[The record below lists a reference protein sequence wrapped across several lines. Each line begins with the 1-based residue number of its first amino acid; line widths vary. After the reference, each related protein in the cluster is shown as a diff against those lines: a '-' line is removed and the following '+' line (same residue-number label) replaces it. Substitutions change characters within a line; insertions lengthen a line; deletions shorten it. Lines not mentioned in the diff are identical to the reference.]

1 MEKKVG
7 SDGADGEPSMIDSS
21 QPLPTAVPAGAIG
34 PFQWGLWSALAPRSS
49 RFRIAL
55 VAAVLQAGG
64 GPSLPW
70 LPLPGDAPAAMAQ
83 NQRPPA
89 DDPFAEELN
98 PFPREE
104 KPKPR
109 TGQTPRATGTKKA
122 AGKDREDVKNQ
133 DPGEELTEPAPRQPA
148 PQGKATDRVPLEPDD
163 EPPIVRPRPKA
174 KPMVPADLLP
184 FPDVDM
190 PPPEEDSP
198 AQKLLIKADKLDRKG
213 KYEEAKKIVLEA
225 IETDPKLPVARLA
238 LSIVTRH
245 LGDFEGSLE
254 ACSAGLRLDPLNAEL
269 YLRRGIA
276 WFHLGRHGIALEDFE
291 DAAGIAYD
299 DPRPELWRGLTLM
312 EIDRPLEAISAYSS
326 AIRRDRTY
334 DLAHLNRGLAYLVT
348 NEPAKAELDFDQ
360 AIRHDPRDARAWF
373 NRGVAQARQ
382 REYAD
387 AAASYAESLRLDPKM
402 EGARRNLEALRGRG
416 NLEARRGQG
425 GQAGGR
431 LDSRGLR
438 VAPAELVPAR
448 PLPSRPAGTG

>member
-1 MEKKVG
+1 
-7 SDGADGEPSMIDSS
+7 MIESS
-21 QPLPTAVPAGAIG
+21 L
-34 PFQWGLWSALAPRSS
+34 LRLSSAPRAASS
-49 RFRIAL
+49 AFLPERWALRRRVAGWSGRFRWAFL
-55 VAAVLQAGG
+55 LAALQAGG
-64 GPSLPW
+64 GIA
-70 LPLPGDAPAAMAQ
+70 LPGLSWPGEPTAARAE
-83 NQRPPA
+83 NEQRPA

-109 TGQTPRATGTKKA
+109 TGQTPRATGQKKE
-122 AGKDREDVKNQ
+122 REPEPERDL
-133 DPGEELTEPAPRQPA
+133 DEELTKPAPRKP
-148 PQGKATDRVPLEPDD
+148 VPRGNDDKRPLPDSDD
-163 EPPIVRPRPKA
+163 EPPVVRPRPTA
-174 KPMVPADLLP
+174 KPMAPNADLLP

-198 AQKLLIKADKLDRKG
+198 ARKLLVKADKLDRKG
-213 KYEEAKKIVLEA
+213 KYEEAKKLVLEA
-225 IETDPKLPVARLA
+225 IEEDPKLPVARLA

-254 ACSAGLRLDPLNAEL
+254 ACSAGLRLDPMDAEL

-312 EIDRPLEAISAYSS
+312 ELNKPLEAISAYSA

-382 REYAD
+382 AEYAD
-387 AAASYAESLRLDPKM
+387 AADSYGESLRIDPKL
-402 EGARRNLEALRGRG
+402 EGARRNLEAIRGRTG
-416 NLEARRGQG
+416 LSGRRGE
-425 GQAGGR
+425 
-431 LDSRGLR
+431 GL
-438 VAPAELVPAR
+438 ASPKTPAAELVPAGR
-448 PLPSRPAGTG
+448 LLAPRSAGNG

>member
-1 MEKKVG
+1 
-7 SDGADGEPSMIDSS
+7 MIDSS
-21 QPLPTAVPAGAIG
+21 LPLPTAALAGAIG
-34 PFQWGLWSALAPRSS
+34 PCPRGLWSALGPVGL

-70 LPLPGDAPAAMAQ
+70 LALPGDAPAAMAQ
-83 NQRPPA
+83 NQRLPA

-122 AGKDREDVKNQ
+122 PENVDNQ
-133 DPGEELTEPAPRQPA
+133 DPDEELTEPAPRQPA
-148 PQGKATDRVPLEPDD
+148 PRGKAPDRVPLEPDD
-163 EPPIVRPRPKA
+163 EPPIVRPRPMA
-174 KPMVPADLLP
+174 KPLVPADLLP

-198 AQKLLIKADKLDRKG
+198 AQKLLVKADKLDRKG

-225 IETDPKLPVARLA
+225 VEADPKLPVARLA

-312 EIDRPLEAISAYSS
+312 EIDKPLEAISAYSS

-382 REYAD
+382 GEYAD
-387 AAASYAESLRLDPKM
+387 AAASYGESLRLDPKM
-402 EGARRNLEALRGRG
+402 EGPRRNLEALRGRG
-416 NLEARRGQG
+416 NPETRRGRE
-425 GQAGGR
+425 AGGR

-438 VAPAELVPAR
+438 VAPAELVPAGR

>member
-1 MEKKVG
+1 
-7 SDGADGEPSMIDSS
+7 
-21 QPLPTAVPAGAIG
+21 
-34 PFQWGLWSALAPRSS
+34 
-49 RFRIAL
+49 
-55 VAAVLQAGG
+55 
-64 GPSLPW
+64 
-70 LPLPGDAPAAMAQ
+70 
-83 NQRPPA
+83 
-89 DDPFAEELN
+89 
-98 PFPREE
+98 
-104 KPKPR
+104 
-109 TGQTPRATGTKKA
+109 
-122 AGKDREDVKNQ
+122 
-133 DPGEELTEPAPRQPA
+133 
-148 PQGKATDRVPLEPDD
+148 
-163 EPPIVRPRPKA
+163 
-174 KPMVPADLLP
+174 MVPADLLP

-387 AAASYAESLRLDPKM
+387 AAASYAESLRLDPKL
-402 EGARRNLEALRGRG
+402 EGARRNLEAVRGRG
-416 NLEARRGQG
+416 GE
-425 GQAGGR
+425 GGR
-431 LDSRGLR
+431 RLDGRGLR

>member
-1 MEKKVG
+1 MEEKRD
-7 SDGADGEPSMIDSS
+7 SDGADGGTSTMIEPSLFRSS
-21 QPLPTAVPAGAIG
+21 QARAATVPSCPPAGQRRGRVRLAV
-34 PFQWGLWSALAPRSS
+34 LLAALQMGGG
-49 RFRIAL
+49 IAL
-55 VAAVLQAGG
+55 PGLSWIGDSVAARAE
-64 GPSLPW
+64 
-70 LPLPGDAPAAMAQ
+70 
-83 NQRPPA
+83 NEQRPPV

-109 TGQTPRATGTKKA
+109 TGQTPRATAPK
-122 AGKDREDVKNQ
+122 KDREKDREKERDVEPER
-133 DPGEELTEPAPRQPA
+133 DLDEELTKPAPRRPI
-148 PQGKATDRVPLEPDD
+148 PRGDDDDDRALPDPDD
-163 EPPIVRPRPKA
+163 APPVVRPRPTA

-198 AQKLLIKADKLDRKG
+198 ARKLLIKADKLDRKG
-213 KYEEAKKIVLEA
+213 KYEEAKKLVLEA
-225 IETDPKLPVARLA
+225 IEEDPKLPVARLA

-254 ACSAGLRLDPLNAEL
+254 ACSAGLRLDPMDAEL

-276 WFHLGRHGIALEDFE
+276 WFHLGRYGIALEDFE

-312 EIDRPLEAISAYSS
+312 ELDKSLEAISAYSS

-334 DLAHLNRGLAYLVT
+334 DLAYLNRGLAYLVT
-348 NEPAKAELDFDQ
+348 DEPAKAEFDFDQ

-382 REYAD
+382 SEYAD
-387 AAASYAESLRLDPKM
+387 AADSYGESLRIDPKM
-402 EGARRNLEALRGRG
+402 EGSRRNLEAIRGRIG
-416 NLEARRGQG
+416 VAGRRGD
-425 GQAGGR
+425 GR
-431 LDSRGLR
+431 AR
-438 VAPAELVPAR
+438 VAAPAAELVPAGR
-448 PLPSRPAGTG
+448 PLPSRSTGNG

>member
-1 MEKKVG
+1 
-7 SDGADGEPSMIDSS
+7 
-21 QPLPTAVPAGAIG
+21 
-34 PFQWGLWSALAPRSS
+34 
-49 RFRIAL
+49 
-55 VAAVLQAGG
+55 
-64 GPSLPW
+64 
-70 LPLPGDAPAAMAQ
+70 MAQ

-122 AGKDREDVKNQ
+122 PGKAPENVDNQ
-133 DPGEELTEPAPRQPA
+133 DPDEQLTEPAPRKPA
-148 PQGKATDRVPLEPDD
+148 PRGKAPDRVPLEPDD
-163 EPPIVRPRPKA
+163 EPPIVRPRPMA
-174 KPMVPADLLP
+174 KPLAPADLLP

-190 PPPEEDSP
+190 PPPEEESP
-198 AQKLLIKADKLDRKG
+198 AQKLLVKADKLDRKG

-225 IETDPKLPVARLA
+225 IEADPKLPVARLA

-312 EIDRPLEAISAYSS
+312 ELDKPLEAISAYSS

-334 DLAHLNRGLAYLVT
+334 DLAHLNRGLAYLVS

-373 NRGVAQARQ
+373 NRGVAQAKQ
-382 REYAD
+382 GEYAD
-387 AAASYAESLRLDPKM
+387 AAASYGESLRLDPKL

-416 NLEARRGQG
+416 NPETRRGRE
-425 GQAGGR
+425 AGGR

-438 VAPAELVPAR
+438 VAPAELVPAGR
-448 PLPSRPAGTG
+448 QLPSRPAGTG

>member
-1 MEKKVG
+1 MIESSFLRLSSAPRAASSACPPERSGHRQGVSDRSGRFRVALLLAALQVG
-7 SDGADGEPSMIDSS
+7 GGIGIPGISWPGEPM
-21 QPLPTAVPAGAIG
+21 
-34 PFQWGLWSALAPRSS
+34 
-49 RFRIAL
+49 
-55 VAAVLQAGG
+55 AARAE
-64 GPSLPW
+64 
-70 LPLPGDAPAAMAQ
+70 
-83 NQRPPA
+83 NEQRPA

-109 TGQTPRATGTKKA
+109 TGQTPRATGPKKERDPDP
-122 AGKDREDVKNQ
+122 DRDL
-133 DPGEELTEPAPRQPA
+133 DEELTKPAARKPVPR
-148 PQGKATDRVPLEPDD
+148 GNDDKRPLPDADD
-163 EPPIVRPRPKA
+163 EPPVVRPRPAA
-174 KPMVPADLLP
+174 KPMVPGADLLP

-198 AQKLLIKADKLDRKG
+198 ARKLLAKADKLDRKG
-213 KYEEAKKIVLEA
+213 KYEEAKKLVLEA
-225 IETDPKLPVARLA
+225 IEEDPKLPVARLA

-254 ACSAGLRLDPLNAEL
+254 ACSAGLRLDPMDAEL

-291 DAAGIAYD
+291 DSAGIAYD

-312 EIDRPLEAISAYSS
+312 ELDKPLEAISAYSA

-348 NEPAKAELDFDQ
+348 NEPAKAEFDFDQ

-382 REYAD
+382 GEYAD
-387 AAASYAESLRLDPKM
+387 AADSYGESLRIDPKM
-402 EGARRNLEALRGRG
+402 EGARRNLAAIRGRIG
-416 NLEARRGQG
+416 LAGRRS
-425 GQAGGR
+425 AGR
-431 LDSRGLR
+431 ASPT
-438 VAPAELVPAR
+438 APTAELVPAGR
-448 PLPSRPAGTG
+448 LLPPRSAGNG